1 MSLNASTV
9 GEFRPMPEE
18 PWTTL
23 ITIHCA
29 NPALQKHWDAIAS
42 QLRQCVNRCGWDTMR
57 CTVKLKEI
65 DSALRQI
72 RDLTV
77 DMNKPLRTRYK

>member
-1 MSLNASTV
+1 MSLSGSTV
-9 GEFRPMPEE
+9 GEFGPMPEE

-29 NPALQKHWDAIAS
+29 NPALQKQWDEIAD
-42 QLRQCVNRCGWDTMR
+42 QLRQCVFRCGWDTLR

-65 DSALRQI
+65 ANALGQI
-72 RDLTV
+72 RNLTV
-77 DMNKPLRTRYK
+77 DMNKPLSKRYK